1 METCY
6 DSIGEA
12 PPEGAS
18 PTTPRWSELRTR
30 WVDLRERVD
39 SEWSAAREAFSGPEP
54 ARKWLGWA
62 LYRLAASVNPEIR
75 DP

>member
-6 DSIGEA
+6 DSIGATA
-12 PPEGAS
+12 PEEAS
-18 PTTPRWSELRTR
+18 PTPRRWSELRAH

-39 SEWSAAREAFSGPEP
+39 SEWSAAREAFSGREP

-75 DP
+75 DQ